1 MYKSIIISVCSIAL
15 MTLLSGCVIPVSSGC
30 STDQHFEDPNSPY
43 TAKGQNCSTADAA
56 VYLASALLKE
66 AQKTPDK
73 EAATHNPPAKNANC
87 SHLVGKSQKECIR
100 LEKDA
105 YDPLDEL

>member
-1 MYKSIIISVCSIAL
+1 MIRTIIVTTSIITL
-15 MTLLSGCVIPVSSGC
+15 MTLLPGCVIPVSSAC
-30 STDQHFEDPNSPY
+30 STEQHFEDPNSPHQ
-43 TAKGQNCSTADAA
+43 AKGQKCSEADAV
-56 VYLASALLKE
+56 VYLASALYQE
-66 AQKTPDK
+66 AQKKPEK
-73 EAATHNPPAKNANC
+73 EAATSNPPQKNAKC